1 MNTSKQPDLFRSTT
15 AKPSHELG
23 NAHLE
28 LQRAIIKHAQ
38 IQGAVNKALYKLSM
52 IDTTDERLEKTIN
65 NIIEILEG

>member
-1 MNTSKQPDLFRSTT
+1 MKQQELFRSTT

-38 IQGAVNKALYKLSM
+38 IQGAVNKALYKLSA
-52 IDTTDERLEKTIN
+52 INTTDEKLEKTIDD
-65 NIIEILEG
+65 IIAILEG